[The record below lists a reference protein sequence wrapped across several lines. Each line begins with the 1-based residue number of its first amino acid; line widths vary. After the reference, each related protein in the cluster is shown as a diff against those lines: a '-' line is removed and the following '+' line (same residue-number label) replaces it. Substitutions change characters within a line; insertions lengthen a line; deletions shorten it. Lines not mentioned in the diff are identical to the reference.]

1 LSRIIAFSFLILA
14 VYKYTE
20 FFSDIETCGRNFMLR
35 SGRFFGADVPR
46 AEIIR

>member
-1 LSRIIAFSFLILA
+1 MTIYDELKAR
-14 VYKYTE
+14 
-20 FFSDIETCGRNFMLR
+20 GRNFMLR